1 MKPPQWPLIP
11 IDFPINQ
18 DAPLANPDYFG
29 LLLHCIL
36 HIRTYQFNGY
46 VRPKIP
52 NTVSSSSVIA
62 STKVTRAT
70 MS

>member
-1 MKPPQWPLIP
+1 MRLVAWFAAVVFDIALAAG
-11 IDFPINQ
+11 
-18 DAPLANPDYFG
+18 DARQERSATLPWNA
-29 LLLHCIL
+29 
-36 HIRTYQFNGY
+36 FNVHGY

>member
-1 MKPPQWPLIP
+1 MSTRLAAWSAAVVFDIALAAG
-11 IDFPINQ
+11 
-18 DAPLANPDYFG
+18 DARQGRSAT
-29 LLLHCIL
+29 LLWN
-36 HIRTYQFNGY
+36 TYNVHGY

>member
-1 MKPPQWPLIP
+1 MLLCKSQRNRSLQIL
-11 IDFPINQ
+11 
-18 DAPLANPDYFG
+18 LAHNPDYFG
-29 LLLHCIL
+29 LLLHCTL

-52 NTVSSSSVIA
+52 NTVTSSSVIA
-62 STKVTRAT
+62 STKVTSAA